1 MPPAIAGAIV
11 LVAISG
17 GNIARQ
23 ISLGVYGVSIVLLF
37 AVSASY
43 HRGPWSPRTR
53 RVWRRLDHATIF
65 VAIAGTYTPVVVN
78 VLQGWPSIVLLVAIW
93 VLAISGVVVATTG
106 VPLPRWV
113 TVVLYIAVAC
123 TVVFFLP
130 ALADRIH
137 ASGVII
143 LLTGGAL
150 YSAGAVGVR
159 REMASSMAQG
169 LRLPRGVPHLRHRRH
184 RCLLCVHHGN
194 GRDPAVVSAR
204 AGAGR
209 KAVLAWFELDNAR
222 LRESFLTW
230 RHGDGL
236 EPPPSRADDGPLRH
250 DSRN

>member
-1 MPPAIAGAIV
+1 VPPAIAGAIV

-23 ISLGVYGVSIVLLF
+23 ISLAVYGVSIVLLF

-78 VLQGWPSIVLLVAIW
+78 VLQGWPSIVLLVGIW

-150 YSAGAVGVR
+150 YSAGAVVY
-159 REMASSMAQG
+159 AVKWP
-169 LRLPRGVPHLRHRRH
+169 RLWPRVFGYHEVFHIFVIAATAVYFVFITATVAVPR
-184 RCLLCVHHGN
+184 
-194 GRDPAVVSAR
+194 
-204 AGAGR
+204 
-209 KAVLAWFELDNAR
+209 
-222 LRESFLTW
+222 
-230 RHGDGL
+230 
-236 EPPPSRADDGPLRH
+236 
-250 DSRN
+250 

>member
-1 MPPAIAGAIV
+1 VPPAIAGAIV

-78 VLQGWPSIVLLVAIW
+78 VLQGWPSIVLLVGIW

-150 YSAGAVGVR
+150 YSAGAVVY
-159 REMASSMAQG
+159 AVKWP
-169 LRLPRGVPHLRHRRH
+169 RLWPRVFGYHEVFHIFVIAATAVYFVFITATVAVPR
-184 RCLLCVHHGN
+184 
-194 GRDPAVVSAR
+194 
-204 AGAGR
+204 
-209 KAVLAWFELDNAR
+209 
-222 LRESFLTW
+222 
-230 RHGDGL
+230 
-236 EPPPSRADDGPLRH
+236 
-250 DSRN
+250 

>member
-1 MPPAIAGAIV
+1 VPPAIAGAIV

-17 GNIARQ
+17 GNVARQ

-78 VLQGWPSIVLLVAIW
+78 VLQGWPSIVLLVGIW

-150 YSAGAVGVR
+150 YSAGAVVY
-159 REMASSMAQG
+159 AVKWP
-169 LRLPRGVPHLRHRRH
+169 RLWPRVFGYHEVFHIFVIAATAVYFVFITATVAVPR
-184 RCLLCVHHGN
+184 
-194 GRDPAVVSAR
+194 
-204 AGAGR
+204 
-209 KAVLAWFELDNAR
+209 
-222 LRESFLTW
+222 
-230 RHGDGL
+230 
-236 EPPPSRADDGPLRH
+236 
-250 DSRN
+250 

>member
-17 GNIARQ
+17 GNVARQ

-150 YSAGAVGVR
+150 YSAGAVVY
-159 REMASSMAQG
+159 AVKWP
-169 LRLPRGVPHLRHRRH
+169 RLWPRVFGYHEVFHIFVIAATAVYFVFITATVAVPR
-184 RCLLCVHHGN
+184 
-194 GRDPAVVSAR
+194 
-204 AGAGR
+204 
-209 KAVLAWFELDNAR
+209 
-222 LRESFLTW
+222 
-230 RHGDGL
+230 
-236 EPPPSRADDGPLRH
+236 
-250 DSRN
+250 

>member
-150 YSAGAVGVR
+150 YAAGAVVY
-159 REMASSMAQG
+159 AVKWP
-169 LRLPRGVPHLRHRRH
+169 RLWPRVFGYHEVFHIF
-184 RCLLCVHHGN
+184 VIAAT
-194 GRDPAVVSAR
+194 AVYFVFITATVAIPR
-204 AGAGR
+204 
-209 KAVLAWFELDNAR
+209 
-222 LRESFLTW
+222 
-230 RHGDGL
+230 
-236 EPPPSRADDGPLRH
+236 
-250 DSRN
+250 

>member
-1 MPPAIAGAIV
+1 VPPAIAGAIV

-17 GNIARQ
+17 GNVARQ

-150 YSAGAVGVR
+150 YSAGAVVY
-159 REMASSMAQG
+159 AVKWP
-169 LRLPRGVPHLRHRRH
+169 RLWPRVFGYHEVFHIFVIAATAVYFVFITATVAVPR
-184 RCLLCVHHGN
+184 
-194 GRDPAVVSAR
+194 
-204 AGAGR
+204 
-209 KAVLAWFELDNAR
+209 
-222 LRESFLTW
+222 
-230 RHGDGL
+230 
-236 EPPPSRADDGPLRH
+236 
-250 DSRN
+250 

>member
-1 MPPAIAGAIV
+1 LTAAPPRPSLRGWTHLATVPPAIAGAIV

-17 GNIARQ
+17 GNVARQ

-150 YSAGAVGVR
+150 YSAGAVVY
-159 REMASSMAQG
+159 AVKWP
-169 LRLPRGVPHLRHRRH
+169 RLWPRVFGYHEVFHIFVIAATAVYFVFITATVAVPR
-184 RCLLCVHHGN
+184 
-194 GRDPAVVSAR
+194 
-204 AGAGR
+204 
-209 KAVLAWFELDNAR
+209 
-222 LRESFLTW
+222 
-230 RHGDGL
+230 
-236 EPPPSRADDGPLRH
+236 
-250 DSRN
+250 

>member
-1 MPPAIAGAIV
+1 MTAAPPRPSLRGWTHLATVPPAIAGAIV

-17 GNIARQ
+17 GNVARQ

-150 YSAGAVGVR
+150 YSAGAVVY
-159 REMASSMAQG
+159 AVKWP
-169 LRLPRGVPHLRHRRH
+169 RLWPRVFGYHEVFHIFVIAATAVYFVFITATVAVPR
-184 RCLLCVHHGN
+184 
-194 GRDPAVVSAR
+194 
-204 AGAGR
+204 
-209 KAVLAWFELDNAR
+209 
-222 LRESFLTW
+222 
-230 RHGDGL
+230 
-236 EPPPSRADDGPLRH
+236 
-250 DSRN
+250 

>member
-150 YSAGAVGVR
+150 YSAGAVVY
-159 REMASSMAQG
+159 AVKWP
-169 LRLPRGVPHLRHRRH
+169 RLWPRVFGYHEVFHIF
-184 RCLLCVHHGN
+184 VIAAT
-194 GRDPAVVSAR
+194 AVYFVFITATVAIPR
-204 AGAGR
+204 
-209 KAVLAWFELDNAR
+209 
-222 LRESFLTW
+222 
-230 RHGDGL
+230 
-236 EPPPSRADDGPLRH
+236 
-250 DSRN
+250 

>member
-1 MPPAIAGAIV
+1 MTAAPPRPSLRGWTHLATVPPAIAGAIV

-150 YSAGAVGVR
+150 YSAGAVVY
-159 REMASSMAQG
+159 AVKWP
-169 LRLPRGVPHLRHRRH
+169 RLWPRVFGYHEVFHIF
-184 RCLLCVHHGN
+184 VIAAT
-194 GRDPAVVSAR
+194 AVYFVFITATVAIPR
-204 AGAGR
+204 
-209 KAVLAWFELDNAR
+209 
-222 LRESFLTW
+222 
-230 RHGDGL
+230 
-236 EPPPSRADDGPLRH
+236 
-250 DSRN
+250 

>member
-1 MPPAIAGAIV
+1 MTAAPPRPSLRGWTHLATVPPAIAGAIV

-106 VPLPRWV
+106 MPLPRWV

-150 YSAGAVGVR
+150 YSAGAVVY
-159 REMASSMAQG
+159 AVKWP
-169 LRLPRGVPHLRHRRH
+169 RLWPRVFGYHEVFHIF
-184 RCLLCVHHGN
+184 VIAAT
-194 GRDPAVVSAR
+194 AVYFVFITATVAIPR
-204 AGAGR
+204 
-209 KAVLAWFELDNAR
+209 
-222 LRESFLTW
+222 
-230 RHGDGL
+230 
-236 EPPPSRADDGPLRH
+236 
-250 DSRN
+250 

>member
-1 MPPAIAGAIV
+1 VPPAIAGAIV

-23 ISLGVYGVSIVLLF
+23 ISLAVYGVSIVLLF

-150 YSAGAVGVR
+150 YSAGAVVY
-159 REMASSMAQG
+159 AVKWP
-169 LRLPRGVPHLRHRRH
+169 RLWPRVFGYHEVFHIFVIAATAVYFVFITATVAVPR
-184 RCLLCVHHGN
+184 
-194 GRDPAVVSAR
+194 
-204 AGAGR
+204 
-209 KAVLAWFELDNAR
+209 
-222 LRESFLTW
+222 
-230 RHGDGL
+230 
-236 EPPPSRADDGPLRH
+236 
-250 DSRN
+250 